1 MPGITLSRIAGGRQF
16 LLALAAAASLAAPSV
31 ARAQGAQAKL
41 TPQLDSVRAG
51 LDKYQD
57 PMVAVANGYLS
68 TVACIEFPKPFSE
81 GPMNVVAGGMG
92 VHFINMSTVGPTLD
106 PTKPQV
112 LIYEPQGDKLVLV
125 AAEWFMPVQAAG
137 STHPTVFGQELN
149 GPMEGHPPI
158 MPPELHHYD
167 LHVWLWKQNSAGV
180 FSPTNPA
187 VKCGKGQYSF
197 AGDPPKM
204 VGGHSHN

>member
-1 MPGITLSRIAGGRQF
+1 MPGTTLSRTRGG
-16 LLALAAAASLAAPSV
+16 LLSLFALVAAASIAAPSV
-31 ARAQGAQAKL
+31 ARAQGGQAKL

-51 LDKYQD
+51 LNKYQD

-68 TVACIEFPKPFSE
+68 TVACIDFPTPFSE
-81 GPMNVVAGGMG
+81 GPLKVVAGGMG

-125 AAEWFMPVQAAG
+125 AAEWFMPMQVAG
-137 STHPTVFGQELN
+137 STHPAIFGQQMN

-167 LHVWLWKQNSAGV
+167 LHVWLWRENPAGV

-197 AGDPPKM
+197 VGDAPKM
-204 VGGHSHN
+204 VGEHAH

>member
-1 MPGITLSRIAGGRQF
+1 MLGTTQGRIVGGRRF
-16 LLALAAAASLAAPSV
+16 LLAIAAAASFAAPSV

-51 LDKYQD
+51 LEKYQD

-68 TVACIEFPKPFSE
+68 TVSCIEFAKPYSE
-81 GPMNVVAGGMG
+81 GDLKIAAGGMG
-92 VHFINMSTVGPTLD
+92 VHFINMGTVGPTLD
-106 PTKPQV
+106 VTKPQV
-112 LIYEPQGDKLVLV
+112 LIYEPKGDKLVLV
-125 AAEWFMPVQAAG
+125 AAEWFMPAQAAG
-137 STHPTVFGQELN
+137 ATHPSILGHSLN

-167 LHVWLWKQNSAGV
+167 LHVWLWRDNPSGM

-187 VKCGKGQYSF
+187 VACPKGGYTHVETSV
-197 AGDPPKM
+197 KM
-204 VGGHSHN
+204 VHAHGN

>member
-1 MPGITLSRIAGGRQF
+1 MLGTTLARIAGRRHL
-16 LLALAAAASLAAPSV
+16 LLAVAAAASLAAPSV
-31 ARAQGAQAKL
+31 VRAQGSQAKL

-51 LDKYQD
+51 LEKYQD
-57 PMVAVANGYLS
+57 PMIAVADGYLS
-68 TVACIEFPKPFSE
+68 TVACIEFPKPFAE
-81 GPMNVVAGGMG
+81 GPLQVVAGGMG
-92 VHFINMSTVGPTLD
+92 VHFLNLSTIGPTLD
-106 PTKPQV
+106 PKKPQV

-125 AAEWFMPVQAAG
+125 AAEWFMPLQAAG
-137 STHPTVFGQELN
+137 TTHPTIFGQQLN

-158 MPPELHHYD
+158 MPAELHHYD
-167 LHVWLWKQNSAGV
+167 LHVWLWRENPAGV

-204 VGGHSHN
+204 VGGHAH

>member
-1 MPGITLSRIAGGRQF
+1 MPGTTLSRTAGG
-16 LLALAAAASLAAPSV
+16 LLSLFALVAAASIAAPSV

-51 LDKYQD
+51 LNKYQD
-57 PMVAVANGYLS
+57 PMVAVADGYLS
-68 TVACIEFPKPFSE
+68 TLACIEFPKPFAE
-81 GPMNVVAGGMG
+81 GPLKVVAGGMG

-125 AAEWFMPVQAAG
+125 AAEWFMPMQVAG
-137 STHPTVFGQELN
+137 ATHPAIFGQAMN

-167 LHVWLWKQNSAGV
+167 LHVWLWRENPAGV

-204 VGGHSHN
+204 VHSHN

>member
-1 MPGITLSRIAGGRQF
+1 MSGSTLGRIAGGRRL
-16 LLALAAAASLAAPSV
+16 LLALAAAASLAAPTV
-31 ARAQGAQAKL
+31 ARAQGSQAKL
-41 TPQLDSVRAG
+41 TPQLDSARAG
-51 LDKYQD
+51 LNKYQD
-57 PMVAVANGYLS
+57 PMVAIADGYLS
-68 TVACIEFPKPFSE
+68 TLACIEFPKPFSE
-81 GPMNVVAGGMG
+81 GPLNVVAGGMG
-92 VHFINMSTVGPTLD
+92 VHFLNMSTVGPTLD
-106 PTKPQV
+106 PSKPQV

-125 AAEWFMPVQAAG
+125 AAEWFMPLAAAG
-137 STHPTVFGQELN
+137 STHPAIFGQPLN

-167 LHVWLWKQNSAGV
+167 LHVWLWRENPAGV

-204 VGGHSHN
+204 VGEHAH